1 MFINKI
7 ESKYMLR
14 EGIKI
19 LAEIPNEHDHTVT
32 INSGTESP
40 QTDQYIQG
48 AIIPKNTFRNLSDSE
63 KEIIFIPKDIA
74 HILNYNEVIKLISL
88 PESIQNDI
96 KKIKLN
102 EINSYEELEKTV
114 SRDDFKVLAKD
125 LMEYVVSKS
134 IHSEIHNLGIQIEPG
149 NEYTTTK
156 QNLQYVG
163 LHIDSWDKLPLSERK
178 KSKNRI
184 CFNIGKEPRYLYFI
198 NVPAHQLVNENE
210 GSDVDKIVNDF
221 LVNNP
226 QYPVIRL
233 KVNPFEG
240 YIAPTEYIIHDGS
253 TSGNSYKD
261 ITFTIRS
268 YFQ

>member
-1 MFINKI
+1 
-7 ESKYMLR
+7 MLR

-19 LAEIPNEHDHTVT
+19 LAELPNEPDYTVA
-32 INSGTESP
+32 INNGTEVP

-63 KEIIFIPKDIA
+63 KELLFVPKNKA
-74 HILNYNEVIKLISL
+74 HILNYNEVIKLITL
-88 PESIQNDI
+88 PESIQHDI

-102 EINSYEELEKTV
+102 EISSYEELEQAV
-114 SRDDFKVLAKD
+114 AEDNFKFLAKD
-125 LMEYVVSKS
+125 LMNYVVSKS
-134 IHSEIHNLGIQIEPG
+134 MHSEVHNLGIQIEPG

-156 QNLQYVG
+156 QDLQYVG
-163 LHIDSWDKLPLSERK
+163 LHIDSWDSLPLSERK

-184 CFNIGKEPRYLYFI
+184 CFNIGKEARYLYFI
-198 NVPAHQLVNENE
+198 NIPADQLVSENQDAE
-210 GSDVDKIVNDF
+210 IDKIVTEF

-233 KVNPFEG
+233 KINPFEG
-240 YIAPTEYIIHDGS
+240 YIAPTEYVIHDGS
-253 TSGNSYKD
+253 TSGNSFKD